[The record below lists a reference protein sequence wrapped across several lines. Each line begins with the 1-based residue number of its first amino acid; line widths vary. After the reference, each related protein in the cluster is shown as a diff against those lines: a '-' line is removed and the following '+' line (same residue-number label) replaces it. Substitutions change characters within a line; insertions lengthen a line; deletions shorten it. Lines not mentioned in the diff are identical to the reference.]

1 MMNDNTIVHLV
12 KHLDVTDL
20 AGEKVMIDFATGK
33 YFLLKGSANEIWDM
47 LDQDVT
53 ISEIRN
59 SLMNIYDVDEP
70 PYIASCSRWIR
81 TDLLNS
87 TTDNKRLPRMFCG
100 SLFYLMPSIR

>member
-1 MMNDNTIVHLV
+1 MMNDNTMVHLV

-33 YFLLKGSANEIWDM
+33 CFPTKGSSKIKIWDM
-47 LDQDVT
+47 LDRDVT

-70 PYIASCSRWIR
+70 TCTASIHSFPAA
-81 TDLLNS
+81 D
-87 TTDNKRLPRMFCG
+87 G
-100 SLFYLMPSIR
+100 SERIY

>member
-70 PYIASCSRWIR
+70 TCTACIHSFLQQMEQNGFIEFH
-81 TDLLNS
+81 N
-87 TTDNKRLPRMFCG
+87 
-100 SLFYLMPSIR
+100 

>member
-70 PYIASCSRWIR
+70 TCTAFIHSFLQQMEQNGFIEFH
-81 TDLLNS
+81 N
-87 TTDNKRLPRMFCG
+87 
-100 SLFYLMPSIR
+100 

>member
-70 PYIASCSRWIR
+70 ICTASIHSFLQQMAQNGFIEFH
-81 TDLLNS
+81 N
-87 TTDNKRLPRMFCG
+87 
-100 SLFYLMPSIR
+100 

>member
-70 PYIASCSRWIR
+70 TCTASTQSFLQQMEQNGFIEFH
-81 TDLLNS
+81 N
-87 TTDNKRLPRMFCG
+87 
-100 SLFYLMPSIR
+100 

>member
-1 MMNDNTIVHLV
+1 MREEEHYMMNDNTIVHLV

-70 PYIASCSRWIR
+70 TC
-81 TDLLNS
+81 TV
-87 TTDNKRLPRMFCG
+87 
-100 SLFYLMPSIR
+100 SIHSFLQQMAQNGFIEFHN

>member
-53 ISEIRN
+53 ILEIRN
-59 SLMNIYDVDEP
+59 SLMNIYDGWTLHP
-70 PYIASCSRWIR
+70 QSSRGSSR
-81 TDLLNS
+81 TPAV
-87 TTDNKRLPRMFCG
+87 PRQ
-100 SLFYLMPSIR
+100 S

>member
-1 MMNDNTIVHLV
+1 
-12 KHLDVTDL
+12 
-20 AGEKVMIDFATGK
+20 MIDFATGK

-70 PYIASCSRWIR
+70 TCTASIHSFLQQMAQNGFIEFH
-81 TDLLNS
+81 N
-87 TTDNKRLPRMFCG
+87 
-100 SLFYLMPSIR
+100 

>member
-20 AGEKVMIDFATGK
+20 AGDFATGK

-70 PYIASCSRWIR
+70 TCTASIHSFLQQMDQNGFIEFH
-81 TDLLNS
+81 N
-87 TTDNKRLPRMFCG
+87 
-100 SLFYLMPSIR
+100 

>member
-70 PYIASCSRWIR
+70 TCTASIHRFLQQMEQNGFIEFH
-81 TDLLNS
+81 N
-87 TTDNKRLPRMFCG
+87 
-100 SLFYLMPSIR
+100 

>member
-70 PYIASCSRWIR
+70 TCTASIHCFLQQMEQNGFIEFH
-81 TDLLNS
+81 N
-87 TTDNKRLPRMFCG
+87 
-100 SLFYLMPSIR
+100 